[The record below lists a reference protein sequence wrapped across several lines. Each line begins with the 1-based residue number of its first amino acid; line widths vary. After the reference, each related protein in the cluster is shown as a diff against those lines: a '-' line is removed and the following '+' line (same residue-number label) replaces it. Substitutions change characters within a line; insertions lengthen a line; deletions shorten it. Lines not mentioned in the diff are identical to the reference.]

1 MKIEEVRSKTD
12 SELSF
17 DLETVQ
23 KELFDLRFKAAT
35 SGVQSTAEINTL
47 RRAIARIHTVLH
59 ERTLGIRG
67 AVEVKA

>member
-17 DLETVQ
+17 DLENIQ
-23 KELFDLRFKAAT
+23 KELFDLRFKVAT
-35 SGVQSTAEINTL
+35 SGAQNTAQINTL
-47 RRAIARIHTVLH
+47 RRAVARISTVLH

-67 AVEVKA
+67 SAEVKS